1 MATQEE
7 PSLTEAMSRLWLK
20 FLPQIVDRVATLETA
35 AAALS
40 EGILT
45 PVQREDAVL
54 AAHKLA
60 GVLGTFGLAEGTALA
75 REAEIFY
82 SQTGSLSGTDAQRL
96 SEAVVQLRNMIAS
109 RK

>member
-45 PVQREDAVL
+45 SAQREDAVL

-82 SQTGSLSGTDAQRL
+82 SQTGSLSGADSQRL
-96 SEAVVQLRNMIAS
+96 LEASVQLRNMIAS